1 MELKR
6 LQLLLN
12 RAADSRLAKLKESS
26 RTELPRQTGNSA
38 ETFSTIIKVFPP
50 SNLTY
55 EHDLQN
61 RRKDVKQQTDFDS
74 LPAFHRS
81 YYSTLHGLNHLP
93 IWLTWFGCDSF
104 QKSVKFVYFAILIN
118 VGSIT
123 KSQDKSF
130 EKINIVIRN
139 LKNWKLSNPD
149 KQLFLWGGNT
159 RKYKEEQGNKNKK
172 QNKTKKRKEISA
184 NWIARRSPATATLWP
199 LYGKKTILKD
209 YTSSKWGGK
218 RLKNCSKHLCKTR
231 PQVAIANHI

>member
-1 MELKR
+1 MIKDLQLPKGKQETVTMHYLLSYSRLVKALNPTAALALKR
-6 LQLLLN
+6 LQMLLN

-93 IWLTWFGCDSF
+93 I
-104 QKSVKFVYFAILIN
+104 
-118 VGSIT
+118 
-123 KSQDKSF
+123 
-130 EKINIVIRN
+130 
-139 LKNWKLSNPD
+139 
-149 KQLFLWGGNT
+149 
-159 RKYKEEQGNKNKK
+159 
-172 QNKTKKRKEISA
+172 
-184 NWIARRSPATATLWP
+184 
-199 LYGKKTILKD
+199 
-209 YTSSKWGGK
+209 
-218 RLKNCSKHLCKTR
+218 
-231 PQVAIANHI
+231 